1 MKQLPRRSLPEP
13 DKHLDSYNQTDNDT
27 TRREPIILNIHK
39 KPKFGLLDGALLLL
53 CLAVGVYVYYRIK
66 FGLEYKGNWGAIPQF
81 ILRRDSV
88 TGSLVP
94 NYLLQGLITTLKLS
108 IWATILATIIGV
120 IIALFRTS
128 GNLFLR
134 MVGRSY
140 VELIRNLPPLI
151 VLFIFYFFV
160 VDQILP
166 LLGVE
171 SFIRSR
177 SPRGQEILA
186 FFLAPKS
193 LFVQFIAGVLS
204 LAFFEGAYMA
214 EIFRGGIESIER
226 GQREAA
232 RSLGLSW
239 IGEMRFVVMPQVI
252 KRILPTL
259 SNEFINTIKY
269 SSIASVVSI
278 QELTFM
284 GRQAVTTTRYLF
296 EVWITV
302 SVMYMV
308 LTLSLSLF
316 TNVLENRLRQ
326 NEG

>member
-1 MKQLPRRSLPEP
+1 
-13 DKHLDSYNQTDNDT
+13 
-27 TRREPIILNIHK
+27 
-39 KPKFGLLDGALLLL
+39 
-53 CLAVGVYVYYRIK
+53 
-66 FGLEYKGNWGAIPQF
+66 
-81 ILRRDSV
+81 
-88 TGSLVP
+88 
-94 NYLLQGLITTLKLS
+94 
-108 IWATILATIIGV
+108 
-120 IIALFRTS
+120 
-128 GNLFLR
+128 
-134 MVGRSY
+134 MVGRTY

-151 VLFIFYFFV
+151 ILFIFYFFV

-186 FFLAPKS
+186 FFFAPKS
-193 LFVQFIAGVLS
+193 LFVQFVAGILS
-204 LAFFEGAYMA
+204 LAFFEGAYIA

-232 RSLGLSW
+232 RALGLSW
-239 IGEMRFVVMPQVI
+239 WGEMRFVVMPQVI
-252 KRILPTL
+252 KRVLPTL

-269 SSIASVVSI
+269 SAIASVVSI

-302 SVMYMV
+302 AVMYMV

-316 TNVLENRLRQ
+316 TNVLEQRLRHSDH
-326 NEG
+326 